1 MSKKKDAGT
10 GELQRVQSQFAD
22 WRSTRQSREPIPE
35 ELWELV
41 RFLSKRYSIGD
52 IAKALNLSHGN
63 IKKHVLPSEVSAE
76 PASSV
81 DFVDLGLFQPSPSS
95 SSCTLELTNPNGM
108 SMKLSVA
115 GTPSIDVIGLAQTFL
130 GDST

>member
-1 MSKKKDAGT
+1 MSKMERVDST
-10 GELQRVQSQFAD
+10 TLQRVQSQFAD
-22 WRSTRQSREPIPE
+22 WRGTRQGREPIPE

-41 RFLSKRYSIGD
+41 RSLSKRYSIGD

-63 IKKHVLPSEVSAE
+63 IKKHVLSSEVSAE

-81 DFVDLGLFQPSPSS
+81 DFVDLGLFQPSPSK
-95 SSCTLELTNPNGM
+95 SSCTLELTSPDGR
-108 SMKLSVA
+108 SMKLSIT
-115 GTPSIDVIGLAQTFL
+115 GTPYIDVIGLAQTFL